1 MKCSKCGAEIREGS
15 LYCDVCGTEVRIVPD
30 YSPLDEVLTA
40 HVRGEI
46 KGRVDKERPDTE
58 PEVKPKKKKKSSP
71 RKNKKKKMI
80 WILGSLL
87 AVMIVGLILF
97 RSSYA
102 GLIQRGNN
110 AMSEKRYNAA
120 YRYFHDAS
128 EKKPER
134 PQAYT
139 GMAKVYIAQENMADA
154 ENLFLTEIDEQ
165 PDNAEIYRAAAEFYL
180 DTKQASRIPIMLD
193 NCTSETVIAEMSDYY
208 VEGPTFSLADG
219 KYEEVQSLVLSSE
232 EGNQIYYTLDES
244 EPTKENGTRYG
255 TEIELDEKEWVVKAI
270 CVNKKGIPSLVET
283 RHIQV
288 ELLLSDP
295 PMVAPSSGL
304 YEEHTNIT
312 IQVPEGFTAY
322 YVFGSTEPTKENWT
336 KYEGPISMP
345 EGNKIFSAVLME
357 NDTGKISAATVR
369 NYDLKISVQ
378 EESTENIEVE
388 EGQD

>member
-15 LYCDVCGTEVRIVPD
+15 LYCDVCGEEVRIVPD

-46 KGRVDKERPDTE
+46 KGRAEKERPDMNA
-58 PEVKPKKKKKSSP
+58 EVKSNKKKKSSP

-80 WILGSLL
+80 WVLGGLL
-87 AVMIVGLILF
+87 VVMIVGLILF
-97 RSSYA
+97 RGSYA
-102 GLIQRGNN
+102 GLVQRGNN
-110 AMSEKRYNAA
+110 AMNDKRYNAA
-120 YRYFHDAS
+120 FRYFQDAS

-134 PQAYT
+134 PEAYA
-139 GMAKVYIAQENMADA
+139 GMAKVYIAQDNLSDA

-165 PDNAEIYRAAAEFYL
+165 PENADIYRAAAEFYV
-180 DTKQASRIPIMLD
+180 DTKQVSRIPVMLD
-193 NCTSETVIAEMSDYY
+193 NCTSESVLTEMADYY
-208 VEGPTFSLADG
+208 VNAPTFSLADG
-219 KYEEVQSLVLSSE
+219 TYEEIQHLALSSE

-244 EPTKENGTRYG
+244 EPTKESGTRYG

-270 CVNKKGIPSLVET
+270 CVNEKGIPSLVET
-283 RHIQV
+283 RNIRV
-288 ELLLSDP
+288 ELPLSDP

-322 YVFGSTEPTKENWT
+322 YVFDSTEPTKENWT

-357 NDTGKISAATVR
+357 DGTGKISAATVR

-378 EESTENIEVE
+378 EESTETIEVE
-388 EGQD
+388 EGQN